1 MSTLLEKINQSP
13 GAIKQFTRQ
22 QLEQLSQEIR
32 NEIINV
38 VSSNGGHL
46 ASNLGIV
53 EITVALHY
61 ILNIPP
67 DRIIFDV
74 GHQTYSHKLLTGRF
88 SQFST
93 LRKYKGVSGFPNPE
107 ESETDLFLI
116 GHAGTAISAALG
128 LQTIEERNKGKTK
141 TVVVIGDGSLT
152 NGVTFEGLNNLG
164 SSGKDILVILN
175 DNNFSISRTRGAL
188 SYYLTKLVTMPALI
202 KSKEEIKEIIEKI
215 PAIGEQIVKLSK
227 DLEQK
232 TKHLIIP
239 GVFFEK
245 LGIQYFGPIDGNDIN
260 QILDVLPNLL
270 NQQGPKILH
279 AITKKGKGY
288 IPAEKNPEK
297 YHSIGPFNIET
308 GEVLINTTSTGTFV
322 GKILEKYGE
331 KYDFYVITSAMEYGL
346 GFDGF
351 AKKFPDRFFDV
362 GIAESHSL
370 IFAGGI
376 AKTGKKVFVGIY
388 STFLQRAYDQ
398 VFHDVCLQN
407 LPVVILVDRAGIV
420 SGDGPTHQGIYDLAF
435 LRSIPGITIFC
446 PYSLKNIEEVL
457 QQSLNYQTPVVIRY
471 PRDLL
476 PEDVQEIKNNGKILC
491 LSPGSM
497 AEIAYQA
504 CMFLNQQ
511 GLQIDFMPVSR
522 ICPLE
527 ENVENMLLS
536 YKKII
541 TCEETM
547 LAGGFG
553 SLILEIC
560 NQKKLSPEILR
571 IGIPDTFVETGSRE
585 ELLKNFNLDKGGI
598 IEKVKNFYENI

>member
-1 MSTLLEKINQSP
+1 
-13 GAIKQFTRQ
+13 
-22 QLEQLSQEIR
+22 
-32 NEIINV
+32 
-38 VSSNGGHL
+38 
-46 ASNLGIV
+46 
-53 EITVALHY
+53 
-61 ILNIPP
+61 
-67 DRIIFDV
+67 
-74 GHQTYSHKLLTGRF
+74 
-88 SQFST
+88 
-93 LRKYKGVSGFPNPE
+93 
-107 ESETDLFLI
+107 
-116 GHAGTAISAALG
+116 
-128 LQTIEERNKGKTK
+128 
-141 TVVVIGDGSLT
+141 LT
-152 NGVTFEGLNNLG
+152 NGVNFEGLNNLG
-164 SSGKDILVILN
+164 FSGKNILVILN
-175 DNNFSISRTRGAL
+175 DNNFSISKTRGAL
-188 SYYLTKLVTMPALI
+188 SYYLTKLVTMPVLI

-232 TKHLIIP
+232 TKHLINP

-245 LGIQYFGPIDGNDIN
+245 LGIQYFGPIDGNDLN

-270 NQQGPKILH
+270 NQGGPKILH

-308 GEVLINTTSTGTFV
+308 GEVLFKTASTGTFV
-322 GKILEKYGE
+322 GKVLEKYGE
-331 KYDFYVITSAMEYGL
+331 EHDFYVITSAMEYGL

-351 AKKFPDRFFDV
+351 TKKFPDRFFDV

-446 PYSLKNIEEVL
+446 PFSLKNIEEVL
-457 QQSLNYQTPVVIRY
+457 KQSLDYKTPVIIRY
-471 PRDLL
+471 PRELL
-476 PEDVQEIKNNGKILC
+476 PENVQEIKNNGKILC
-491 LSPGSM
+491 LCPGSM

-511 GLQIDFMPVSR
+511 GIQIDFVPVSK
-522 ICPLE
+522 ICPLD
-527 ENVENMLLS
+527 ENVENMLPL
-536 YKKII
+536 YKKIV
-541 TCEETM
+541 TCEETV
-547 LAGGFG
+547 LSGGFG

-560 NQKKLSPEILR
+560 NQKKLLPEILR
-571 IGIPDTFVETGSRE
+571 IGIPDTFIETGSRE
-585 ELLKNFNLDKGGI
+585 ELLKNFNLDKDGI
-598 IEKVKNFYENI
+598 IGRVKNFYENI